1 VRCEG
6 DEAHEDH
13 GAGSAEVAPAA
24 DAQVGQVQRQTFHV
38 QILQEVAGSFQAQ
51 TTEAQCQS

>member
-1 VRCEG
+1 
-6 DEAHEDH
+6 
-13 GAGSAEVAPAA
+13 VAPAA
-24 DAQVGQVQRQTFHV
+24 DAQVGQVQRQTFHF